1 MIHRV
6 TFPFEPDSPTAAS
19 DAAITPAA
27 LLVIVSAAGTRSLA
41 LHLSGREKCFPE
53 SNSLRRA
60 DGQRDNKKGRLWE
73 SAFLK
78 I

>member
-1 MIHRV
+1 MTHRA

-19 DAAITPAA
+19 EAAISPAA
-27 LLVIVSAAGTRSLA
+27 LLVIVMAAGTRPLA
-41 LHLSGREKCFPE
+41 LHLSGLETCLLEPNF
-53 SNSLRRA
+53 LQRA
-60 DGQRDNKKGRLWE
+60 DGQRDNKKGSLQE